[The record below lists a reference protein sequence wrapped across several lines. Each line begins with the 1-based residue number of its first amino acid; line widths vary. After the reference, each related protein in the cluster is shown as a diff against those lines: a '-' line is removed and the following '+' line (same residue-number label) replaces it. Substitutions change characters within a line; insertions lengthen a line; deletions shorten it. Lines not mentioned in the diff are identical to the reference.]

1 MPFPSG
7 GPKAAGGGVGIRAG
21 FDPPVDFFGS
31 GGRALSDASGATAAY
46 AATEPP
52 STARRAL
59 RWAAAT
65 ATVLCVALAAILLIP
80 AALGYQRY
88 VIVSG
93 SMTGAYDRGSIV
105 FDREVPVSDLKVG
118 DTITYQPPPGTF
130 SDDLVTHRIA
140 WIGADAQGVPAFRT
154 KGDANPSPDP
164 WTFSLDKP
172 DQAKVEFSVP
182 YVGYLLAA
190 LSIPAVRTLAIGI
203 PAVLVAFLILAGI
216 WRDAGEE
223 ARRRRAEPSGV
234 GPQWTG

>member
-7 GPKAAGGGVGIRAG
+7 GPTAGGGAGVRAG
-21 FDPPVDFFGS
+21 FDPPVDFFD
-31 GGRALSDASGATAAY
+31 GGDGALSDASGATAAY
-46 AATEPP
+46 AGGPAPGLG
-52 STARRAL
+52 RRAL
-59 RWAAAT
+59 RWAGAGL
-65 ATVLCVALAAILLIP
+65 TVLCVALAVVLLVP

-105 FDREVPVSDLKVG
+105 FDEEVPVADLKVG
-118 DTITYQPPPGTF
+118 DTITYEPPPGTF

-140 WIGADAQGVPAFRT
+140 WIGTDEQGGRTFRT
-154 KGDANPSPDP
+154 KGDANPSADP
-164 WTFSLDKP
+164 WTFSLDRP
-172 DQAKVEFSVP
+172 DQAKVAFSVP
-182 YVGYLLAA
+182 YVGYLLAG

-223 ARRRRAEPSGV
+223 ARRRKTEPGGV

>member
-1 MPFPSG
+1 
-7 GPKAAGGGVGIRAG
+7 
-21 FDPPVDFFGS
+21 
-31 GGRALSDASGATAAY
+31 LSDASGVTAAY
-46 AATEPP
+46 PSEPAP
-52 STARRAL
+52 GFGRRAL
-59 RWAAAT
+59 RWAAAG
-65 ATVLCVALAAILLIP
+65 ATVLCVALAAILLLP

-105 FDREVPVSDLKVG
+105 FDREVPVADLEVG

-140 WIGADAQGVPAFRT
+140 WIGSDEQGARVFRT
-154 KGDANPSPDP
+154 KGDANPSADP

-223 ARRRRAEPSGV
+223 ARRRKAEPSGV